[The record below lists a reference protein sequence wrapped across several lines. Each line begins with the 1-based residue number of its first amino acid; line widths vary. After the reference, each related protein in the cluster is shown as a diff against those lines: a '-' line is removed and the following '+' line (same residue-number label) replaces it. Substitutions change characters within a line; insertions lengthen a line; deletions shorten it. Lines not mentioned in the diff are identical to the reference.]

1 MLVGLAGRVASRI
14 CARKTVRGV
23 LANMPV
29 APKDENRPDAT
40 RAAMPNLEACFV
52 CLDDVCTFK
61 SGCACGAPVHPKC
74 LLRAV
79 EKVGTVCTICK
90 SDIANVSSTTIHVL
104 NPTSL
109 AAIHL
114 LFLSGGTIL
123 LCFSAWFFAEGF
135 LRESIAPF
143 LLPISSIFAFLGICA
158 LWAARHLRIVYP
170 RESALIVPDTHYTI
184 RSTSAAL
191 V

>member
-1 MLVGLAGRVASRI
+1 
-14 CARKTVRGV
+14 
-23 LANMPV
+23 
-29 APKDENRPDAT
+29 
-40 RAAMPNLEACFV
+40 MPNLEACFV

>member
-1 MLVGLAGRVASRI
+1 MAH
-14 CARKTVRGV
+14 
-23 LANMPV
+23 
-29 APKDENRPDAT
+29 AT
-40 RAAMPNLEACFV
+40 MPNLETCFV
-52 CLDDVCTFK
+52 CLEAVGAFK

-79 EKVGTVCTICK
+79 EKSGTVCTICK
-90 SDIANVSSTTIHVL
+90 SEIINVGAHTVHVL
-104 NPTSL
+104 NLTSL

-114 LFLSGGTIL
+114 LFWSGGTIL
-123 LCFSAWFFAEGF
+123 LCFSVWFFAEAC

-170 RESALIVPDTHYTI
+170 RESAFIVSDTQFSI